1 MSSLK
6 RHEGYLLIDNRNL
19 PGIEH
24 APGSRFNSVGAN
36 QLYECATITC
46 AHCNTVVILRP
57 DRSRPRGY
65 CRKCDKYICDNPACS
80 VDCINFD
87 KLLDQMQEQAFLQI
101 QKEQR
106 NG

>member
-6 RHEGYLLIDNRNL
+6 RHEGYLLIDNRGL
-19 PGIEH
+19 PAIPQH
-24 APGSRFNSVGAN
+24 PDKRFDPIGRN

-57 DRSRPRGY
+57 DRSRPRNY

-80 VDCINFD
+80 VDCFSFD
-87 KLLDQMQEQAFLQI
+87 KLLDELQEQAILQI
-101 QKEQR
+101 QKEK
-106 NG
+106 